1 MAMALLEAGAG
12 SGHGVVPSDTGQD
25 PARPGRVLIVALDGT
40 GQFRSIQDAV
50 DHAANGDTI
59 QIRAGEYHEDVTVHS
74 KEGLRLIG
82 AGVDRV
88 TVHGRNRV
96 GAVHIGKWPYGAS
109 DVEISG
115 MTINQHGGLALGV
128 FNGRG
133 ISLRGVRVNGPVF
146 IQQVLGVRIEDS
158 MIGGSETTGISL
170 ADSQATLVGN
180 VIHDNDHGVTV
191 AGRSE
196 VRLERN
202 VITRSLFEGV
212 VIMDQA
218 RSVLIS
224 NTIVKNGGGAAFQGR
239 SEGEVSGNIVGLN
252 RRGFLVDP
260 SSRIRFS
267 FNALHNTEGDYLR
280 PGPPPVPAPDLRAA
294 SDIHGDPRFVNP
306 EEDDFHLR
314 PDSPLVG
321 LGGFSYLGALP
332 LAGR

>member
-1 MAMALLEAGAG
+1 MWSVFPAAPVAFSDATPDE
-12 SGHGVVPSDTGQD
+12 SGRT
-25 PARPGRVLIVALDGT
+25 LTVALDGT

-50 DHAANGDTI
+50 DHAADGDTI
-59 QIRAGEYHEDVTVHS
+59 LIKAGEYHEDITIHS
-74 KEGLRLIG
+74 RERLRLTG
-82 AGVDRV
+82 EGMDRV
-88 TVHGRNRV
+88 AIHGRNRV

-109 DVEISG
+109 DVEVSG
-115 MTINQHGGLALGV
+115 VTIHQRGGLALGM

-191 AGRSE
+191 TGRSD

-212 VIMDQA
+212 VVMDHA
-218 RSVLIS
+218 RAVLIS
-224 NTIVKNGGGAAFQGR
+224 NTIVKNGGGAAFQG
-239 SEGEVSGNIVGLN
+239 SCVGEVTGNIVSFN

-260 SSRIRFS
+260 SSRVRFAY
-267 FNALHNTEGDYLR
+267 NALHNAEGNYLR
-280 PGPPPVPAPDLRAA
+280 PGPSPIPAPELRAP
-294 SDIHGDPRFVNP
+294 SDVVGDPRFVNP
-306 EEDDFHLR
+306 DRDDFHLR
-314 PDSPLVG
+314 PDTPLVE
-321 LGGFSYLGALP
+321 LGGFSYLGALAP
-332 LAGR
+332 LASP